1 MSPPDSSGG
10 GACHHNRPRPTTAE
24 NAAAAAKKL
33 QVHPE
38 STTARRQARR
48 AALPRQRSTER
59 VQELRLSLDGAR
71 RRGDHESARLL
82 CAWIDAEFVADAHRR
97 AVDPD
102 LVRLRR
108 QVRERA
114 T

>member
-1 MSPPDSSGG
+1 MSPPGNSGG

-24 NAAAAAKKL
+24 NAAAAKKL

-38 STTARRQARR
+38 STTARRQEWL
-48 AALPRQRSTER
+48 AALPRQRGER
-59 VQELRLSLDGAR
+59 VHELRRSLDGAR

-97 AVDPD
+97 AADPE
-102 LVRLRR
+102 VRRLRR
-108 QVRERA
+108 QLRERA
-114 T
+114 A